1 MTPRFLLDPILLI
14 EWTLCVDHL
23 ATVMATVTAMV
34 MVTATATV
42 MVEADQS
49 MATTR
54 RKRRKAFLSGRL
66 SLT

>member
-23 ATVMATVTAMV
+23 ATVMVMVT
-34 MVTATATV
+34 VTATATV